1 MHQTKKHSLLE
12 SIVNTITGILFNY
25 LINLYI
31 LPLYGI
37 KITNTQ
43 NFAMIFTFLILSTL
57 KVYIIRRLFN
67 KIKN

>member
-1 MHQTKKHSLLE
+1 MNQPKKHSLLE

-25 LINLYI
+25 IINLYI

-37 KITNTQ
+37 KITNSQ